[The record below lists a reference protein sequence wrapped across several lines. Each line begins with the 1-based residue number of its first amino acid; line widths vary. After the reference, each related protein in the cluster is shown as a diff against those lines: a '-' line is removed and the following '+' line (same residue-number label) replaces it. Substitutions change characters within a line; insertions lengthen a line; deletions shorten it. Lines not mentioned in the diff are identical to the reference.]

1 MAELRRLVK
10 NEREETN
17 VSNNRE
23 KQLKT
28 LMGSKNK
35 SQEKLTNTLNR
46 MNVKTWH
53 LWDAVKAVHRG
64 KYKHWLHALEN
75 NI

>member
-1 MAELRRLVK
+1 MAELKRLVK

-17 VSNNRE
+17 VSNNRQ

-35 SQEKLTNTLNR
+35 SQENLKNTLNQ
-46 MNVKTWH
+46 MNVKT
-53 LWDAVKAVHRG
+53 
-64 KYKHWLHALEN
+64 
-75 NI
+75 

>member
-1 MAELRRLVK
+1 MAELKRLVK

-17 VSNNRE
+17 VSNNRQ

-35 SQEKLTNTLNR
+35 SQENLKNTLNQ

-53 LWDAVKAVHRG
+53 MGCSESGA
-64 KYKHWLHALEN
+64 
-75 NI
+75 